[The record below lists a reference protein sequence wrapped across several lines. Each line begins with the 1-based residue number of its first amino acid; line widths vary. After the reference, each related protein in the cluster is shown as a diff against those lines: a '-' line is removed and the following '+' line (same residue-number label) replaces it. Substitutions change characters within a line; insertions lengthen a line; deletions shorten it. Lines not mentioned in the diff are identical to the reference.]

1 MQCLVNLVQ
10 INITKMQKKKSECN
24 GLKKETRKFN
34 LRGENIAI

>member
-1 MQCLVNLVQ
+1 MSCQFSTDKHYKNA
-10 INITKMQKKKSECN
+10 KKKSECN